1 MAYQANRREN
11 AKDMDEER
19 NVQNNANNIRNAADV
34 AIASKNPYAVAAGG
48 AIKAADK
55 LTGGKS
61 SEIAGKALHNIS
73 KKSPMGK
80 QLQKKSNEIS
90 ESGLSDKAGKAAALK
105 NKSGANNTPNQ
116 MKKNNSSEN
125 NESKLGGEGNN
136 SLPSSLPN
144 ENSQEEEKPKRSP
157 FGRKSFLNNDDN
169 KNKEENGTLDGL
181 FSGMNI
187 KKIVIIAF
195 PAFLV
200 LFLILL
206 VTMAIQSTFSRHSDS
221 LGMTYAGGE
230 EFKEYS
236 DDSYESGDP
245 KKIAFYDRVNEVVAE
260 YLANGTQIDAIK
272 VIAVYSILDSYGTSI
287 DYDDMNKS
295 AIKEIVEAMINN
307 GVYDEETFKSNLATK
322 ILPKYIPGKDKED
335 YELMAGEVIEYV
347 EEYNEMVGRE
357 EAEFSTCSTAGSCD
371 YDIKGFYIK
380 GKGNVSKKMTVSN
393 LYVRLM
399 QCGTGD
405 GHDYGGTF
413 GKPLDGE
420 ELVPFEKY
428 ILGVAYQEIGP
439 TAPTEAIKAQMV
451 AARSYILARHVD
463 MGGWRTLK
471 KEGNKWIL
479 QAAACTQDQVYC
491 DPDKGCSS
499 KDGQWSQVHSGSGH
513 GTILK
518 GPLAQNSPLR
528 THASQTSGEVL
539 VNNKGYIVYTGY
551 TSTEQNKMSSL
562 AKNGLNYK
570 QILLQVYNQGDRNYG
585 ATDISKGSCST
596 VTSTNCATST
606 GEFAR
611 WKQFGA
617 PWSNVQMG
625 SSGRNIGQI
634 GCLVTSIS
642 MLIVKSKV
650 PTTVNPFNP
659 GTFVQ
664 TLNKNGGFDS
674 GGNFI
679 WGSVTSAAPKFKYQD
694 KLDVSGLS
702 RTDKLNTLKRL
713 ISQPNVYVV
722 AEVKGNTGQ
731 HWVAVDSVNGDTI
744 NMLDPGSNATN
755 MWKQYNWN
763 NTSTFAYFRVS

>member
-1 MAYQANRREN
+1 MAYQANRRGN

-19 NVQNNANNIRNAADV
+19 NIQNNANNIRNAADV
-34 AIASKNPYAVAAGG
+34 AIASKNPYGVAAGG
-48 AIKAADK
+48 AIKVADK
-55 LTGGKS
+55 LTKGKS
-61 SEIAGKALHNIS
+61 SEAAGKVLHNVA
-73 KKSPMGK
+73 KKTPMGR
-80 QLQKKSNEIS
+80 QLQNKSNKLS
-90 ESGLSDKAGKAAALK
+90 ESGLSDKAGKIAALK

-116 MKKNNSSEN
+116 MKKNNNEN
-125 NESKLGGEGNN
+125 NELKLGGEGNN

-144 ENSQEEEKPKRSP
+144 ETNKTTSNVRRSS
-157 FGRKSFLNNDDN
+157 FTRKSSLNNDDS
-169 KNKEENGTLDGL
+169 KNKEKDGALDGM
-181 FSGMNI
+181 FSGDAA
-187 KKIVIIAF
+187 KKIAIIAL

-206 VTMAIQSTFSRHSDS
+206 VTTVAQASFSKHGDS
-221 LGMTYAGGE
+221 LGMTFAAGE
-230 EFKEYS
+230 EFEEYS
-236 DDSYESGDP
+236 DESYESGDP
-245 KKIAFYDRVNEVVAE
+245 KQVAFYDRVNEVAAE
-260 YLANGTQIDAIK
+260 YLANGTQIDVIK
-272 VIAVYSILDSYGTSI
+272 VIAVYNVLDSYDAGI
-287 DYDDMNKS
+287 DYDDMNKN
-295 AIKEIVEAMINN
+295 AIKEIVEAMISD
-307 GVYDEETFKSNLATK
+307 GVYNEETFKTNLATK
-322 ILPKYIPGKDKED
+322 IFPKYIPGKDKED
-335 YELMAGEVIEYV
+335 YEFMADEVIEHV
-347 EEYNEMVGRE
+347 EEYNELVGRE
-357 EAEFSTCSTAGSCD
+357 EDEYLTCSSAGSCE

-380 GKGNVSKKMTVSN
+380 NKGNISKKMTVSN

-413 GKPLDGE
+413 GKPLGGE

-439 TAPTEAIKAQMV
+439 TAPSEAIKAQMV

-471 KEGNKWIL
+471 KEGDKWVL

-513 GTILK
+513 GTTLK

-596 VTSTNCATST
+596 VASTNCATST

-617 PWSNVQMG
+617 PWSNIQMG
-625 SSGRNIGQI
+625 SSGSNIGQI

-642 MLIVKSKV
+642 MLIAKSKV

-664 TLNKNGGFDS
+664 KLNKNGGFDS

-731 HWVAVDSVNGDTI
+731 HWVAIDSVNGDTI

-755 MWKQYNWN
+755 MWKQYKWY